1 MGCQWLLRSRIVFE
15 NIPGSVRPAVVQRRG
30 LERVEAILESAAAL
44 LTEQGY
50 EAATLKAIGERA
62 GIPIASLYHY
72 FSDRHQVDAELAQ
85 RHLRALDARLSAAVA
100 DNTGR
105 HTLRDA
111 IDAVIDP
118 YLAYFRE
125 HRDFVQLWFA
135 GRSPT
140 LAAMARAFDEAQAQ
154 RFWRFLLDRKL
165 IRADTP
171 ELVVQLAFEAG
182 NRLFDV
188 AFRVSPT
195 GDDSTIDEARRLLTA
210 YLETYHPQPFKV
222 RRAK

>member
-1 MGCQWLLRSRIVFE
+1 VFD
-15 NIPGSVRPAVVQRRG
+15 NAQTPTRTAVVQRRG
-30 LERVEAILESAAAL
+30 VERVEAILDTAAAL
-44 LTEQGY
+44 LAEQGY

-85 RHLRALDARLSAAVA
+85 RHLRALDARLSGAVA
-100 DNTGR
+100 DSTRLG
-105 HTLRDA
+105 TLRDA

-125 HRDFVQLWFA
+125 HPDFIQLWFA

-140 LAAMARAFDEAQAQ
+140 LSAMALAFDEAQAR
-154 RFWRFLLDRKL
+154 RFWGILLDRGL
-165 IRADTP
+165 LRADTP

-188 AFRVSPT
+188 AFRLSPT
-195 GDDSTIDEARRLLTA
+195 GDNTTIDEARRLLTA
-210 YLETYHPQPFKV
+210 YLETYQPRPSKV
-222 RRAK
+222 RRPKKR

>member
-1 MGCQWLLRSRIVFE
+1 MFE
-15 NIPGSVRPAVVQRRG
+15 NIPGAARPAVVQRRG
-30 LERVEAILESAAAL
+30 LERVEAILESAVAL

-50 EAATLKAIGERA
+50 EAATLKAIGERT

-85 RHLRALDARLSAAVA
+85 RHLHALDARLAGAVA
-100 DNTGR
+100 DGTGLR
-105 HTLRDA
+105 SLRDA

-125 HRDFVQLWFA
+125 NRDFIQLWFA

-140 LAAMARAFDEAQAQ
+140 LTAMARAFDEAQAR
-154 RFWRFLLDRKL
+154 RFWGFLLDRNL

-188 AFRVSPT
+188 AFRLSPT
-195 GDDSTIDEARRLLTA
+195 GDDTTIDEARRLLTA
-210 YLETYHPQPFKV
+210 YLETYKPQPPNARLPK
-222 RRAK
+222 